1 MFVRTKKSGQYSY
14 LQIVESRW
22 DDGAVRQQVIGTLG
36 RADQLKQSGDLDR
49 LAASIAKFA
58 DHALVVSAHQRGE
71 STTVSS
77 CRIGPP
83 LIFERLWRETG
94 CQSVIEQLLS
104 ERKFEFP
111 VERAVFLTVLHRLID
126 PGSDRAADKWRR
138 DYGITGTEGLDL
150 HHLYRAMAWL
160 GEELSDQSDR
170 TLAPRST
177 KDLIEENLF
186 RHRRDLFTGLSVVF
200 VDTTTLYFEGEGGET
215 LGELGHSKDRRPDHH
230 QMILGVI
237 IDDQGR
243 PICSEM
249 WPGNTADVTALLPV
263 IDRLHQRFAIGRVC
277 VVADR
282 GMISAETIRAL
293 EARGIDYILGGRER
307 NSGDIQDKVLPDR
320 ATPISVVVP
329 RRRTDRRDIELQ
341 VRETV
346 VDGRRYITCINPE
359 EAAKD
364 AAKRV
369 VALEKLQAALKRGD
383 KALLANRAYR
393 RYLKTPEQAGFAIDP
408 QRVAADA
415 RLDGIYVL
423 RTNTTLSAIQVALQ
437 YRQLWKIEKIFSAA
451 KGLLDTRP
459 IFHQRDAA
467 IRGHVFC
474 SVLALILRKELEDR
488 LTDKGFRCEWADIV
502 LDLDRLQDITVEQQ
516 GKRFLLRTATTG
528 VCGKVFQATGV
539 ALPPTVRQ
547 ISVPPPHSDRETVE
561 TAPAT

>member
-1 MFVRTKKSGQYSY
+1 
-14 LQIVESRW
+14 
-22 DDGAVRQQVIGTLG
+22 
-36 RADQLKQSGDLDR
+36 
-49 LAASIAKFA
+49 
-58 DHALVVSAHQRGE
+58 
-71 STTVSS
+71 
-77 CRIGPP
+77 
-83 LIFERLWRETG
+83 
-94 CQSVIEQLLS
+94 
-104 ERKFEFP
+104 
-111 VERAVFLTVLHRLID
+111 
-126 PGSDRAADKWRR
+126 
-138 DYGITGTEGLDL
+138 
-150 HHLYRAMAWL
+150 
-160 GEELSDQSDR
+160 
-170 TLAPRST
+170 
-177 KDLIEENLF
+177 
-186 RHRRDLFTGLSVVF
+186 
-200 VDTTTLYFEGEGGET
+200 
-215 LGELGHSKDRRPDHH
+215 
-230 QMILGVI
+230 
-237 IDDQGR
+237 
-243 PICSEM
+243 
-249 WPGNTADVTALLPV
+249 
-263 IDRLHQRFAIGRVC
+263 VC

-293 EARGIDYILGGRER
+293 EARGIDYILGARER
-307 NSGDIQDKVLPDR
+307 NSRDIQDKVLPDR
-320 ATPISVVVP
+320 ATPTSVVVP

-341 VRETV
+341 VRETA
-346 VDGRRYITCINPE
+346 VDSRRYITCINPE

-364 AAKRV
+364 AAKRAA
-369 VALEKLQAALKRGD
+369 ALEKLQAALKRGD

-415 RLDGIYVL
+415 RLDGVYVL

-488 LTDKGFRCEWADIV
+488 LTDKGFRCEWTDIV

-547 ISVPPPHSDRETVE
+547 ISVPPPHSDSETVE